1 MYLFSTLYVYYNNMS
16 DMDLHYLFY
25 LLYASFLLIF
35 CSNLTIFATAE
46 TFGDLYKKYVA
57 KNSPISIPLS
67 SIKFGSFH
75 PLTNAGM
82 DKIKSSIDTN
92 KGQLSNGIIPDR

>member
-1 MYLFSTLYVYYNNMS
+1 MSDADSRYSNYLFFLFILLTFCRNSTMS
-16 DMDLHYLFY
+16 VITE
-25 LLYASFLLIF
+25 A
-35 CSNLTIFATAE
+35 
-46 TFGDLYKKYVA
+46 FGDLYEKYIA
-57 KNSPISIPLS
+57 KNSPVSISLS

>member
-1 MYLFSTLYVYYNNMS
+1 MSTTS
-16 DMDLHYLFY
+16 E
-25 LLYASFLLIF
+25 A
-35 CSNLTIFATAE
+35 
-46 TFGDLYKKYVA
+46 FGDLYEKYVA

-67 SIKFGSFH
+67 SIKNGSFR

-82 DKIKSSIDTN
+82 DKIKLSIDTN